1 MVRKIFV
8 IFGFLFSLNC
18 LSKNVY
24 FIDTKNLDSFK
35 IPNEFKETG
44 LISSSTYQIYIK
56 IKADSYEEALNVAK
70 KEILEISYYYIS
82 LEPFMYRNISPYGK
96 QKIMDFIKTKGRF
109 VYIKKNREEDV
120 YEVVFHIFEIDLKN
134 KIKEIR

>member
-1 MVRKIFV
+1 M
-8 IFGFLFSLNC
+8 
-18 LSKNVY
+18 
-24 FIDTKNLDSFK
+24 
-35 IPNEFKETG
+35 
-44 LISSSTYQIYIK
+44 ISSSTYQIYIK